1 MKRILQLLLICLL
14 IIITIIF
21 YYNYLKV
28 DQKNLV
34 RKEIVES
41 ESLSDNQSNLIK
53 NLKYEVK
60 FDNNAQYTI
69 TSKLSELTYEEDLKD
84 DNSIELVEVVKMQKV
99 TAEFIDEKNSP
110 LIVYSDYASYNNFNY
125 NTEFSKNVL
134 IKFKDNTI
142 KSENLDLD
150 FAKNIVKIY
159 NNVVYDG
166 LAGSAKTDNI
176 KIDLITRKINIF
188 MNNTEKKV
196 ELKSK

>member
-84 DNSIELVEVVKMQKV
+84 DNTIELVEVVKMQKV

-110 LIVYSDYASYNNFNY
+110 LIVYSDYASYNNLNY